1 MFSKGNSSE
10 EISFAQWPQTEGRAV
25 VPDFK
30 EENQVLLEKIK
41 KSF

>member
-10 EISFAQWPQTEGRAV
+10 EISFTQSAQTEGWAM
-25 VPDFK
+25 VPYFK
-30 EENQVLLEKIK
+30 EENKVLLEKIK

>member
-10 EISFAQWPQTEGRAV
+10 EISFTQSAQTEGRAM
-25 VPDFK
+25 VPHFK